1 MQGLRWLARSESRQ
15 ICLLR
20 IMKTNR
26 KRLSL
31 YFVSLALI
39 LVVSQIAFFYFQ
51 NIQSQKS
58 VMAVQ
63 ALLRQEVSSS
73 NTFLIARTLS
83 DLEGLGLLK
92 CAKLT
97 EAKSG
102 QVHLDLTF
110 KDNCEHNPWLLSGK
124 KVNVELES
132 LNGTKW
138 LLDFESVN
146 GGFFLMS
153 LWLFRVLLGSVAI
166 YIISIYFRREEKIF
180 REAQKKEKLKD
191 LANQAAHDVVSPLT
205 LLHSLR
211 ESDLVSPEAR
221 VFLEKCIE
229 RVQGIVGNLRE
240 QSELIED
247 ESSGLKSRIELS
259 KIVDEVVQEKRVFYP
274 SILWRQSAENIVV
287 LANEGDLK
295 RVLSNLL
302 NNAIEASKDDSPIEV
317 TVTNNMLSSVLH
329 IKDHGNGIDPKIVP
343 LIGKKGATFGKGK
356 GSGLGL
362 FHAKSCLD
370 AWGGELKI
378 ESEVGVGTTVLLHFI
393 T

>member
-1 MQGLRWLARSESRQ
+1 
-15 ICLLR
+15 
-20 IMKTNR
+20 MKTTR
-26 KRLSL
+26 KRFLL
-31 YFVSLALI
+31 YFFSLALI
-39 LVVSQIAFFYFQ
+39 LIASQIAFFYFQ
-51 NIQSQKS
+51 NVQSQKS
-58 VMAVQ
+58 IMAIQ
-63 ALLRQEVSSS
+63 ALLRQEISSS

-92 CAKLT
+92 CAKLI
-97 EAKSG
+97 EVKSG

-146 GGFFLMS
+146 GGFFIMS
-153 LWLFRVLLGSVAI
+153 LWLFRILLGSSAI
-166 YIISIYFRREEKIF
+166 YIISIYFRREDKIF
-180 REAQKKEKLKD
+180 KEAQKKEKLKD
-191 LANQAAHDVVSPLT
+191 LASQAAHDVVSPLT
-205 LLHSLR
+205 LLNSLR
-211 ESDLVSPEAR
+211 ESDLVSPDAR

-247 ESSGLKSRIELS
+247 ESSGQKSRIELS
-259 KIVDEVVQEKRVFYP
+259 KIVNEVVQEKRILYP
-274 SILWRQSAENIVV
+274 SILWNQSAENIAVQ
-287 LANEGDLK
+287 ANEGDLK

-302 NNAIEASKDDSPIEV
+302 NNAIEASKDDSPIELK
-317 TVTNNMLSSVLH
+317 VTNNISSSVLY
-329 IKDHGNGIDPKIVP
+329 IKDHGSGIDPKIVP